1 MKPQLTL
8 QTPLELPYQE
18 ISNYLNQLWI
28 SEDIDNSG
36 ANTFTLM
43 VWQPAWLEQC
53 LVQAELINGPITGQL
68 STEIIDVAKKFILD
82 KGLPLSTPLNSNE
95 LLNLLKKNLTNKDF
109 EDFRG
114 QFFES
119 AISTLNPRRLIT
131 LAPTLNKN

>member
-28 SEDIDNSG
+28 SEDKDNSG

-82 KGLPLSTPLNSNE
+82 KGLPLTTPLNSNE

-109 EDFRG
+109 EDFRR
-114 QFFES
+114 QFF
-119 AISTLNPRRLIT
+119 
-131 LAPTLNKN
+131 